1 MAWRK
6 LKAKINLETLADGAF
21 TQKLNE
27 ALLQV
32 AENIQNTNTEATA
45 RRSIT
50 VTLKFDPDK
59 DRELIRTTIAVQT
72 KLAAAE
78 SIDTKMV
85 MGVDED
91 GEIELR
97 EYDGQVAGQ
106 MRLDDFESKQMP
118 FITQSVQQG

>member
-1 MAWRK
+1 M
-6 LKAKINLETLADGAF
+6 
-21 TQKLNE
+21 
-27 ALLQV
+27 
-32 AENIQNTNTEATA
+32 
-45 RRSIT
+45 
-50 VTLKFDPDK
+50 
-59 DRELIRTTIAVQT
+59 QT

>member
-50 VTLKFDPDK
+50 VTLKFGSRQGQGADQNHDRSADK
-59 DRELIRTTIAVQT
+59 TR
-72 KLAAAE
+72 
-78 SIDTKMV
+78 S
-85 MGVDED
+85 G
-91 GEIELR
+91 
-97 EYDGQVAGQ
+97 
-106 MRLDDFESKQMP
+106 
-118 FITQSVQQG
+118 

>member
-106 MRLDDFESKQMP
+106 MRLDDFESKQIP

>member
-1 MAWRK
+1 MARRK
-6 LKAKINLETLADGAF
+6 PKSRINLETLADGAF

-32 AENIQNTNTEATA
+32 AENIQNANTEATA

-59 DRELIRTTIAVQT
+59 DRELIRTTISVQT

-85 MGVDED
+85 MGVGAD

-106 MRLDDFESKQMP
+106 MKFEECAP
-118 FITQSVQQG
+118 EPNLFITRSVSRG

>member
-45 RRSIT
+45 RR
-50 VTLKFDPDK
+50 
-59 DRELIRTTIAVQT
+59 
-72 KLAAAE
+72 
-78 SIDTKMV
+78 
-85 MGVDED
+85 
-91 GEIELR
+91 
-97 EYDGQVAGQ
+97 
-106 MRLDDFESKQMP
+106 
-118 FITQSVQQG
+118 

>member
-1 MAWRK
+1 MTGRK
-6 LKAKINLETLADGAF
+6 LKARINLETLADGAF

-78 SIDTKMV
+78 SIDAKMI
-85 MGVDED
+85 MGVGAD
-91 GEIELR
+91 GRIELR

-106 MRLDDFESKQMP
+106 MRLDEYEPLPNP
-118 FITQSVQQG
+118 FITKSVSQG

>member
-97 EYDGQVAGQ
+97 EYDGQVSGQ
-106 MRLDDFESKQMP
+106 MRLDDFESKQKP

>member
-106 MRLDDFESKQMP
+106 MRLDDFESKQKP

>member
-1 MAWRK
+1 MARRK
-6 LKAKINLETLADGAF
+6 PKSRINLETLADGAF

-32 AENIQNTNTEATA
+32 AENIQNANTEATA

-59 DRELIRTTIAVQT
+59 DRELIRTTISVQT

-85 MGVDED
+85 MGVGTD

-106 MRLDDFESKQMP
+106 MKFEECAP
-118 FITQSVQQG
+118 EPNLFITRSVSRG

>member
-1 MAWRK
+1 MAQRK
-6 LKAKINLETLADGAF
+6 TKARINLETLADGAF

-59 DRELIRTTIAVQT
+59 DRELIRTTIAVQVR
-72 KLAAAE
+72 LAAAE
-78 SIDTKMV
+78 SIDAKMV
-85 MGVDED
+85 IGVSDD

-106 MRLDDFESKQMP
+106 MRLDDYEPEPNP
-118 FITQSVQQG
+118 FIMKRVRQG

>member
-106 MRLDDFESKQMP
+106 MQLDDFESKQKP